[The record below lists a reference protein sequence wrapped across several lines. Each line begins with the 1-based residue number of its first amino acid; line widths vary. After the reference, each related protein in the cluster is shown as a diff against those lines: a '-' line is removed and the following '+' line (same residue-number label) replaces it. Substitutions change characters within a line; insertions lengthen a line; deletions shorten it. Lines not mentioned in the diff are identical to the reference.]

1 MILLRLIIFV
11 ILFNT
16 PYYYLNAQV
25 GIGTTEPDISAAL
38 EIAST
43 DSGFLPPRLTRAQRN
58 ALNNPARG
66 LMIYNLDE
74 DCINYWNNSEWISLC
89 GFVEPPFNVCG
100 DPITFTYKGAN
111 VTYGTVQ
118 TSTGKCWLDRNL
130 GASQVATSKTDVSA
144 SGDLF
149 QWGRLDDG
157 HQERTSGTTGVQSTT
172 DIPGNNLF
180 ISVITN
186 TQDWR
191 NPQKDALWQG
201 VDGINNP
208 CPAGFR
214 LPTQSEWVAEAATWS
229 SQNADGAFNSSL
241 KLTIGG
247 ERNQS
252 GSMVMDG
259 AGNLIFQAS
268 YWTSNTT
275 NGNPKMSKRLYVE
288 NGYINSDADDYRAA
302 GYCVRCIL
310 NE

>member
-1 MILLRLIIFV
+1 MKLLRLIIFV
-11 ILFNT
+11 TLFNT

-100 DPITFTYKGAN
+100 DPVTFTYKGAR

-118 TSTGKCWLDRNL
+118 TATGKCWLDRDL
-130 GASQVATSKTDVSA
+130 GASQVATSKTDASA
-144 SGDLF
+144 YGDLF

-157 HQERTSGTTGVQSTT
+157 HQSRGNTGTRGNQSTT
-172 DIPGNNLF
+172 DVPGHSDF
-180 ISVITN
+180 ITN
-186 TQDWR
+186 LSDWR
-191 NPQKDALWQG
+191 NPQKDQLWQG

-214 LPTQSEWVAEAATWS
+214 LPTQAEWVAEAGTWS
-229 SQNADGAFNSSL
+229 SQNANGAYSSPL
-241 KLTIGG
+241 KLTLAG
-247 ERNQS
+247 ERYQLS
-252 GSMVMDG
+252 TILG
-259 AGNLIFQAS
+259 AGVQGS
-268 YWTSNTT
+268 YWSSSRQLSES
-275 NGNPKMSKRLYVE
+275 PKLAAKLYLE
-288 NGYINSDADDYRAA
+288 ELFINIDANDFRSFGA
-302 GYCVRCIL
+302 CVRCIL
-310 NE
+310 DANP